1 MVRQSPTFPISQY
14 FCYDRRTKKLLT
26 FLSRDLQLLAGMIFV
41 LCKNGIIYN
50 EDWNATPE
58 DLAA

>member
-1 MVRQSPTFPISQY
+1 MRQSPIFLISQY
-14 FCYDRRTKKLLT
+14 FCYDRGTKKLLT
-26 FLSRDLQLLAGMIFV
+26 LLSKDLQLLAGMIFV

-58 DLAA
+58 NLAA